1 MCLISYASLRRP
13 HGSTAFQ
20 LPPPFST
27 ICWMRSMIS
36 RCRSSAASGSISSM
50 ISYGLILIT
59 SSGLCS
65 TGGRRPRRSG
75 SVAGAAP
82 EQEALGCGRQ
92 YTGALSRGGPVGRMR
107 WFIVGA
113 AATAGAFIAAD
124 RMRRRL
130 AADDELDLE
139 QWDEPAAPVVPS
151 PPRAATAFASY
162 DTVPPA
168 DDDTQE

>member
-1 MCLISYASLRRP
+1 
-13 HGSTAFQ
+13 
-20 LPPPFST
+20 
-27 ICWMRSMIS
+27 
-36 RCRSSAASGSISSM
+36 
-50 ISYGLILIT
+50 
-59 SSGLCS
+59 
-65 TGGRRPRRSG
+65 
-75 SVAGAAP
+75 
-82 EQEALGCGRQ
+82 
-92 YTGALSRGGPVGRMR
+92 VGRMR

-151 PPRAATAFASY
+151 PPRPATAFASY

-168 DDDTQE
+168 DDDTQELRLRIDETRDRIRRRTQEQDAAADTDPVD